1 MHKPLL
7 KLIIHFIV
15 MYLIIIDNYVDG
27 NEFLQLKES
36 DIKEIVPPIGL
47 AKNIIR
53 LNPKV
58 C

>member
-15 MYLIIIDNYVDG
+15 MYLIIIENYVDG
-27 NEFLQLKES
+27 NGFLQLKES